1 MISIKKHDSLDYLL
15 YIFIL
20 SQSVLVEL
28 PWKALAPLPPYQ
40 RHVNKFP
47 ISATQIF
54 ASALSAEHASVLPHT

>member
-28 PWKALAPLPPYQ
+28 PWGPSSPPTLPE
-40 RHVNKFP
+40 
-47 ISATQIF
+47 AC
-54 ASALSAEHASVLPHT
+54 

>member
-1 MISIKKHDSLDYLL
+1 MISIKKHDSLHYLL

-28 PWKALAPLPPYQ
+28 PWGLAPLPLYQ
-40 RHVNKFP
+40 RHVNNFP

-54 ASALSAEHASVLPHT
+54 ASTLSAEHASVLPHT